1 MDALATAQRLEEE
14 FSGVPRQLDFWGADV
29 RGLSKCL
36 ANSALF
42 SVREKRAPRRR
53 YDEEIIASL
62 NNVMMK
68 YTGTQLDQ
76 DDHLVFMQL
85 IHIARTT
92 PLGEAVTVDAAEALR
107 GLGWSDSEESYDRLR
122 DSYKRMLEGTVYV
135 EDRKP
140 KRWRLYGAHLI
151 NTIAG
156 DETATGTRWSIVL
169 DRSLARILTGNEL
182 TLIDWVRQRR
192 LSALAQWL
200 HSFYATHAAPLPY
213 KAATIYE
220 LCGSKYANKASFRQK
235 LKKSLDE
242 LIDERFIEGYEIGP
256 RPGFLVAVKR
266 AA

>member
-1 MDALATAQRLEEE
+1 MNALATAQRLEEE
-14 FSGVPRQLDFWGADV
+14 FSTLPRQLDLWGADV

-53 YDEEIIASL
+53 YDEEVIASL
-62 NNVMMK
+62 NNVTMK

-85 IHIARTT
+85 VHIARTT
-92 PLGEAVTVDAAEALR
+92 PFGEAVQVDASEALR
-107 GLGWSDSEESYDRLR
+107 GLGWSDSQESYDRLR
-122 DSYKRMLEGTVYV
+122 NSYKRMLEGTVYV

-156 DETATGTRWSIVL
+156 EAVTSGTRWIIFL
-169 DRSLARILTGNEL
+169 DHSLASILTGNDL

-192 LSALAQWL
+192 LSGLAQWL
-200 HSFYATHAAPLPY
+200 HAFYATHAEPLPY

-220 LCGSKYANKASFRQK
+220 LCGSKHTSARGFRQK
-235 LKKSLDE
+235 LAKALGE
-242 LIDERFIEGYEIGP
+242 LADERFIDSYEVGP
-256 RPGFLVAVKR
+256 RPSYLVAVKR